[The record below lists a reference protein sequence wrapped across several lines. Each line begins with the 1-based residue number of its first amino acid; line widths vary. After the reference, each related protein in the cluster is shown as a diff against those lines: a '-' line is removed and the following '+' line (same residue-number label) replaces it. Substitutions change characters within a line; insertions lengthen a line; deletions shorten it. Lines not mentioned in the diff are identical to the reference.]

1 MNHLLTAEALRLLD
15 EVGEIDSKAD
25 VLSIITKLRKAGHPA
40 LLVTEVITQARL
52 RTRAKTKFGDFAKNL
67 LFTEAG
73 LEQATRLQVAAM
85 HAERF
90 KENGFTNIADLGS
103 GIGADSLAFAALGLS
118 VTAVEQDSDTA
129 ALAAYN
135 LAAFPAAKVVVADAT
150 TFDTSGFD
158 ALWLDPA
165 RRDLERKA
173 AKHITLAPSDFSPD
187 LDWCYAQAK
196 PKGIKLG
203 PAFPL
208 DLIPDGVEAQWVSHQ
223 GDLVELTLWFEG
235 LTARLGRSA
244 LMMRDGQRYIFEGT
258 GLERAATSELGQFLY
273 EPDNSLIRSQLMGE
287 FANQQNLTTVSDGIA
302 YLTSHN
308 LTQSPWLKAYEL
320 VENLPLDEGA
330 IRKALAARGIG
341 KLEIKKRGVDITPEQ
356 LRPKLRLKGEGAASL
371 ILTKVGD
378 ARRAL
383 IVQPIRY

>member
-103 GIGADSLAFAALGLS
+103 GIGADSLAFAALGLA
-118 VTAVEQDSDTA
+118 VTAVEQDSETA

-135 LAAFPAAKVVVADAT
+135 LAAFPHAKVAVADAT

-173 AKHITLAPSDFSPD
+173 SKHITLSPADFSPD
-187 LDWCYAQAK
+187 LDWCYAQPK

-208 DLIPDGVEAQWVSHQ
+208 DLIPHDVEAQWVSHQ

-235 LTARLGRSA
+235 LSEKVGRSA

-302 YLTSHN
+302 YLTSDN

-320 VENLPLDEGA
+320 IENLPLDEGA
-330 IRKALAARGIG
+330 IRKALATRGIG

-356 LRPKLRLKGEGAASL
+356 LRPKLKLKGEGAASL

-383 IVQPIRY
+383 IVQPIRV